1 MVRHAVVLGDDV
13 DEAVRMGWLSHA
25 VDLFRGLLLPSE
37 QPEAP
42 RA

>member
-25 VDLFRGLLLPSE
+25 VDLFRGLSLISK
-37 QPEAP
+37 QPETS